1 MARRARMR
9 LVWTLL
15 AALLSAGVIAGTGLA
30 AVALTT
36 QASGSGAASAGG
48 TTVMGADADSTPI
61 PSATPTGSTSPLS
74 VNAGPNQTV
83 LGTNIVDL
91 DGQVTG
97 TPTSTAWSEVS
108 GPGTAD
114 FASPGSTKTTVTVSS
129 PGTYTFELTASAGP
143 GNSASGQVTV
153 AVQAYVALGDSYSAG
168 DGAVADASTATPS
181 DYLPGGTS
189 LIPSASGDA
198 GCLQS
203 VVAYPE
209 LVDTVFSA
217 PNPVPAGT
225 PNPAFTFDACTGAL
239 IGDMIADAQKAGNE
253 NVAPQISALEEEPAH
268 SVGLVTLTI
277 GGNDAGFGDV
287 MTYCAGRF
295 SFQESC
301 EDHSEAEVNQAI
313 NGGGGMQPLEVRL
326 TDLYTQIKD
335 VTNIGGQSPLAP
347 GARIVVLGYPK
358 FFPTGQPSA
367 CLTGA
372 LASRLFQFQT
382 SDMAW
387 IDNVIYRVDNVIQA
401 AAAASG
407 FTYFDTYNA
416 FDGNELCQASPYLND
431 ATADGH
437 LKSAL
442 GVNRYVQSFHPTIDG
457 QVALAA
463 FALGK
468 GVSEAPAIP
477 SFTSTPQLSVHL
489 RTDRP
494 ASFTFTAA
502 GNPPPTFTISSGTIP
517 MGLTLDPVSGLISG
531 TPTKKGSY
539 TFRVTASNSAGS
551 VTSGTFDFVVS

>member
-1 MARRARMR
+1 MARRARVR
-9 LVWTLL
+9 LVWALL
-15 AALLSAGVIAGTGLA
+15 AALVCVGTGLA
-30 AVALTT
+30 AVALAA
-36 QASGSGAASAGG
+36 QASASGAASAGG
-48 TTVMGADADSTPI
+48 TTVTGADAGLTPT

-83 LGTNIVDL
+83 TGTNIVDL

-97 TPTSTAWSEVS
+97 PATSTAWSEVS

-114 FASPGSTKTTVTVSS
+114 FASPASVKTTVTVSS
-129 PGTYTFELTASAGP
+129 PGTYTFELTASAGA
-143 GNSASGQVTV
+143 GNSASGEVTV

-168 DGAVADASTATPS
+168 DGAVADASTATPG

-198 GCLQS
+198 ACLQS

-209 LVDTVFSA
+209 LVDTYVSA

-225 PNPAFTFDACTGAL
+225 ANPAFTFDACTGAV
-239 IGDMIADAQKAGNE
+239 IDDMVADAQKAGNQ
-253 NVAPQISALEEEPAH
+253 NVAPQISALEEEPAG

-287 MTYCAGRF
+287 MAYCAGRL

-313 NGGGGMQPLEVRL
+313 NGGGGVQPLEVRL

-335 VTNIGGQSPLAP
+335 VTNTGGQSPLAP
-347 GARIVVLGYPK
+347 GVRIVVLGYPK
-358 FFPTGQPSA
+358 FFPTGQASA

-372 LASRLFQFQT
+372 LSSRLFQFQP

-387 IDNVIYRVDNVIQA
+387 IDNVIHRVDNVIQA

-416 FDGNELCQASPYLND
+416 FDGNELCQASPYLNE
-431 ATADGH
+431 ATADGD

-442 GVNRYVQSFHPTIDG
+442 DVKRYVQSFHPTIEG
-457 QVALAA
+457 QAALAA
-463 FALGK
+463 FAEGK

-489 RTDRP
+489 RADRA

-502 GNPPPTFTISSGTIP
+502 GNPPPTFIISSGAPPT
-517 MGLTLDPVSGLISG
+517 GLTLDPVSGLLSG
-531 TPTKKGSY
+531 TPRKKGSY
-539 TFRVTASNSAGS
+539 TFTVTASNSAGS
-551 VTSGTFDFVVS
+551 VTSGTFEFVVS